1 MDLKTIKG
9 VKLISFLAL
18 FLIVAA
24 GAMLVAYPLFTST
37 QKYAQEYSTAESDMA
52 TAESRLADLQ
62 GVKNSIDQ
70 IIKIDEESARAF
82 PSSANTPELVED
94 ITRAATDAGLSINNI
109 SDLTTG
115 VPTLA
120 VSAVAGDV
128 AAAPVDAEASTEEA
142 PAEGA
147 DPEAAASP
155 NAPSTSTLAEMT
167 ITLSAEGS
175 LNELIKFSQNLKDDK
190 KRNMLIS
197 TYSIGKS
204 GDENSSYNLT
214 ITGKT
219 YIYNEILP
227 PMENAPVEEGQP
239 VEVDVAETPAG

>member
-9 VKLISFLAL
+9 VKLISGLVL

-37 QKYAQEYSTAESDMA
+37 QTFAQEYSSAESDKA
-52 TAESRLADLQ
+52 IAEEKLRSLQ
-62 GVKNSIDQ
+62 DVKTSIDQ
-70 IIKIDEESARAF
+70 IIKIDSESKRAF
-82 PSSANTPELVED
+82 PASANTPELVED
-94 ITRAATDAGLSINNI
+94 ITRAATDAGLSV
-109 SDLTTG
+109 SDLTDLTTG
-115 VPTLA
+115 IPVLA
-120 VSAVAGDV
+120 VSATGVPAD
-128 AAAPVDAEASTEEA
+128 AAAAAA

-147 DPEAAASP
+147 DPAVAAAP
-155 NAPSTSTLAEMT
+155 DAPATSTLAEMT

-175 LNELIKFSQNLKDDK
+175 LNELIKFSENLKDTD

-197 TYSIGKS
+197 TYTIGKA
-204 GDENSSYNLT
+204 GDEGGGYNLT

-219 YIYNEILP
+219 YIYNDILP

-239 VEVDVAETPAG
+239 TEADVAEAPAG

>member
-9 VKLISFLAL
+9 VKTISILVL
-18 FLIVAA
+18 FLLVAA

-37 QKYAQEYSTAESDMA
+37 QTYAEEYSTAESERVA
-52 TAESRLADLQ
+52 AETRLNDLQ
-62 GVKNSIDQ
+62 GVKDT
-70 IIKIDEESARAF
+70 IDEVINIDKESARAF

-94 ITRAATDAGLSINNI
+94 ITSAATNAGLSISNI
-109 SDLTTG
+109 NELTTG
-115 VPTLA
+115 VPVLA
-120 VSAVAGDV
+120 VSAGGDP
-128 AAAPVDAEASTEEA
+128 AAAPVDAAA
-142 PAEGA
+142 PA

-175 LNELIKFSQNLKDDK
+175 LEDLIKFSQNLKDSK

-197 TYSIGKS
+197 AYSIGKAGTES
-204 GDENSSYNLT
+204 GDYNLT

-227 PMENAPVEEGQP
+227 PMENAPAEEGQP
-239 VEVDVAETPAG
+239 VEVDVAEVPAG